1 MAEDVISQRSAAQR
15 NSIAFQY
22 MREQV
27 AREMSMLYA
36 LLGREPSQ
44 ATPQRPQ
51 VEIVRRSRK
60 AARARR

>member
-36 LLGREPSQ
+36 MLAREPSQ
-44 ATPQRPQ
+44 APQRPQ
-51 VEIVRRSRK
+51 AEVARRSRK